1 MTRQTSPAALSILLG
16 FDGFLLR
23 PPSLQKWVSRFA
35 RMGICPVVLS
45 RSPSG
50 PFGWPPFGP
59 VGMGF
64 CPVVLSRS
72 PSGPFGW
79 SPFGPMGMGVCPVSH
94 DLAGHQVRAR
104 ARSML
109 RCAA

>member
-1 MTRQTSPAALSILLG
+1 MTRQTLPISISLKLFGATDFCPARHPCRNG
-16 FDGFLLR
+16 
-23 PPSLQKWVSRFA
+23 SRFYPD
-35 RMGICPVVLS
+35 GHCPVVLS